1 MKAKQWVNNNRMLF
15 ESEHKTFNAKTN
27 CISTGNVIA
36 NTQNSTF
43 IRGYE
48 NTSCNGQSWE
58 RGHLQA
64 VDLKPWSHLLPSYVR
79 KALIELASGTDSVIL
94 YMFKHRIG
102 SKLVIHGFIVTD
114 CNYNELKRFYINNN
128 QKSYSVICEAAKYV
142 TNYQEPISC

>member
-1 MKAKQWVNNNRMLF
+1 MKTKQWVNNNKMLF
-15 ESEHKTFNAKTN
+15 ESGHKTFNAKTN

-64 VDLKPWSHLLPSYVR
+64 HDLKPWSHLLPAYIR
-79 KALIELASGTDSVIL
+79 KQVIELASGTDSVIL
-94 YMFKHRIG
+94 YMFKHRLRDR
-102 SKLVIHGFIVTD
+102 LVIHGFIITD
-114 CNYNELKRFYINNN
+114 REHNELKRFYANNN
-128 QKSYSVICEAAKYV
+128 WKSNSVIDEAAKYV
-142 TNYQEPISC
+142 TNYRGVMQ